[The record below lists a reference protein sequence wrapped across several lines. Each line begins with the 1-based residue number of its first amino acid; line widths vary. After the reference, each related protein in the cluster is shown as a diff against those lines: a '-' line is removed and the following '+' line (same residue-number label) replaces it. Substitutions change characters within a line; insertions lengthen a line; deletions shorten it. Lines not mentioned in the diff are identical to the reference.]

1 MKSIASTP
9 TDAQAWMTRLNGE
22 LDQLELQLLQG
33 DALAVQTVCAR
44 VQSTLQTG
52 PAAAQWQSASA
63 DLIAQAQQAALR
75 FGRLRQG
82 VLRAVAQ
89 NQRALQALM
98 PEALQTPTYDRRGG
112 VRGPA
117 GPTSRPDTAQGR

>member
-9 TDAQAWMTRLNGE
+9 TNAQAWMTRLNGE
-22 LDQLELQLLQG
+22 LDQLEKQLLQG
-33 DALAVQTVCAR
+33 DALAVQAQCTTVQA
-44 VQSTLQTG
+44 TLQAS
-52 PAAAQWQSASA
+52 PAAADWQAASD
-63 DLIAQAQQAALR
+63 DLVRQAQQAALR

-112 VRGPA
+112 VRGP
-117 GPTSRPDTAQGR
+117 GRAYLSA

>member
-63 DLIAQAQQAALR
+63 DLIAQAQQAAL
-75 FGRLRQG
+75 
-82 VLRAVAQ
+82 
-89 NQRALQALM
+89 QALM

-112 VRGPA
+112 VRGP
-117 GPTSRPDTAQGR
+117 GRAYLSA

>member
-33 DALAVQTVCAR
+33 DALAVQTACAR
-44 VQSTLQTG
+44 VQTTLQAG
-52 PAAAQWQSASA
+52 PGAAQWQAASA
-63 DLIAQAQQAALR
+63 DLVHQAQQAALR

-98 PEALQTPTYDRRGG
+98 PEALQAPTYERQGG
-112 VRGPA
+112 IRGP
-117 GPTSRPDTAQGR
+117 GRAYLSA

>member
-33 DALAVQTVCAR
+33 DALAVQTLCAR
-44 VQSTLQTG
+44 VQTTLQAS
-52 PAAAQWQSASA
+52 PDAAQWQLAST
-63 DLIAQAQQAALR
+63 DLVLQAQQAALR

-98 PEALQTPTYDRRGG
+98 PEALQAPTYERRGG
-112 VRGPA
+112 VRGP
-117 GPTSRPDTAQGR
+117 GRAYLSA

>member
-9 TDAQAWMTRLNGE
+9 TDAQAWMKRLNGE
-22 LDQLELQLLQG
+22 LDQLEKHLLHG
-33 DALAVQTVCAR
+33 DALAVQATCAA
-44 VQSTLQTG
+44 VQAALQAG
-52 PAAAQWQSASA
+52 PGMADWQAASPALVQ
-63 DLIAQAQQAALR
+63 QAQSAALR

-98 PEALQTPTYDRRGG
+98 PEALQAPTYDRRGG
-112 VRGPA
+112 VRGP
-117 GPTSRPDTAQGR
+117 GRAYLSA